1 MTIGLVQIIDR
12 EILKQK
18 NHIEA
23 VGMDL
28 DGNLTDL
35 HRQEIYEL
43 MWENMLG
50 FLPEHLRKKLQRY
63 TFEDIN
69 KTGNIKVGWF
79 LDMMLGYTVVT
90 DIYGRILAVKKGNER
105 LERRKMFKVYGASGV
120 IDTSQSLNPDH
131 VKPRFLPY
139 CDGYDFLEGV
149 IKTAIAAMGGHPL
162 ESTINQVDIAWFQAH
177 HSEDGFKK
185 YLMEKPQKYGI
196 KPNKELK
203 DFLDKLNQRYITF
216 LLTNSHQDYA
226 IRILDTLEIT
236 NFFDLIIA
244 DAKKPACFSPTQ
256 HEYRALWSKLFELG
270 IKDPGKVF
278 YIGDHLYKEVILPR
292 QAGVLTGLRM
302 KRVDIVEISRKLSK
316 YAGITFQIE
325 GNLVVPRNNA
335 NPTQLG
341 QLNNFLSQLY
351 RHAQVLTT
359 KVQNLEP
366 ILLY

>member
-1 MTIGLVQIIDR
+1 MGLVQVINR

-18 NHIEA
+18 DGIEA

-35 HRQEIYEL
+35 HRPEIYEL

-50 FLPEHLRKKLQRY
+50 FLPDHLRKKLQRY
-63 TFEDIN
+63 TFGDIRQS
-69 KTGNIKVGWF
+69 GNIKVGWF
-79 LDMMLGYTVVT
+79 LDMVLGYTLVA
-90 DIYGRILAVKKGNER
+90 DIDGRILAVKKGNER
-105 LERRKMFKVYGASGV
+105 LEREKILRVYGAGGV
-120 IDTSQSLNPDH
+120 IDTSQSLKPDH

-162 ESTINQVDIAWFQAH
+162 KSTISQVDRAWFQAH
-177 HSEDGFKK
+177 HSEGGFKK

-203 DFLDKLNQRYITF
+203 YFLDGLHRRYITF
-216 LLTNSHQDYA
+216 LLTNSPEDYT
-226 IRILDTLEIT
+226 IRILDALEIT
-236 NFFDLIIA
+236 DFFDLIIA
-244 DAKKPACFSPTQ
+244 DAKKPACFSPMQ
-256 HEYRALWSKLFELG
+256 YEHRALWSKLFELG
-270 IKDPGKVF
+270 ITDLGKVF
-278 YIGDHLYKEVILPR
+278 YMGDHLYKDIILTR
-292 QAGVLTGLRM
+292 RAGILTGLRM
-302 KRVDIVEISRKLSK
+302 KREDINEISRKLGK
-316 YAGITFQIE
+316 YAGIEFQTD

-335 NPTQLG
+335 NSTQLA